1 MFNPGERMIAL
12 PTPVV
17 CVTAFALLAW
27 MQKMVLRGVPR
38 RPHTISRGFK
48 VLYISST
55 VPPPAIIATGSA

>member
-1 MFNPGERMIAL
+1 MFNPAERMIAL

-48 VLYISST
+48 V
-55 VPPPAIIATGSA
+55 